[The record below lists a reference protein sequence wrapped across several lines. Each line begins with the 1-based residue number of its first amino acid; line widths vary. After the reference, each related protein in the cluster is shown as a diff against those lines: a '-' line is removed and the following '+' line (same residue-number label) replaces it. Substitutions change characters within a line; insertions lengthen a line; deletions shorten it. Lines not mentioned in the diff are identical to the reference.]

1 MITTA
6 HPTNTITP
14 LCADARCFGVGWYA
28 LTAEQLN
35 ELPEQDR
42 INSVQPFGGS
52 TPVLFST
59 AGQAQW
65 LLDQIVTVNGEAKIK
80 ELTPLGSSGLFICYL
95 EVTNTKRRFVKYI
108 VPNSA
113 HILPERPL

>member
-6 HPTNTITP
+6 RRINTITQV
-14 LCADARCFGVGWYA
+14 CADGRRFGVGWYA

-42 INSVQPFGGS
+42 INSVECFGGS

-65 LLDQIVTVNGEAKIK
+65 FLDQIITVNGEAKIR

-95 EVTNTKRRFVKYI
+95 EVTDNKKRFVEYA
-108 VPNSA
+108 VPNDA
-113 HILPERPL
+113 RILPERPL